1 MDTHRNILLA
11 SYDDFLKGKRN
22 GSYSISL
29 PFSGW
34 QNTDMLAG
42 IPAAILGH
50 KVTIR
55 IECMPSTAEAEIK
68 MKTESQIAWGKV
80 PALHYKL

>member
-1 MDTHRNILLA
+1 MA

-55 IECMPSTAEAEIK
+55 IECMPSSAEAEIK
-68 MKTESQIAWGKV
+68 MKTESQIAWGNV
-80 PALHYKL
+80 PALHYKP